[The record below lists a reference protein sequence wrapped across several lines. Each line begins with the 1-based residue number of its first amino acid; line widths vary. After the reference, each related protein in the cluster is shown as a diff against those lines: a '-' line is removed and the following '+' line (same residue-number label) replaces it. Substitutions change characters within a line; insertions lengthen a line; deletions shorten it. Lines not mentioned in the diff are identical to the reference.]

1 MKNEKIYY
9 IDNLRVFLITLVVL
23 HHSFITYGAPGGWY
37 YKEPT
42 THMVALNLMTLF
54 VSVNQSFFM
63 GFFFFLSALFI
74 ESSIE
79 KKGPGRFVAD
89 RLKRLGIPLIL
100 YSLVISPVLNWY
112 VERYGY
118 DKKISFA
125 QYLSGYH
132 HWVDFGVL
140 WFVAALL
147 LFTFMYVLI
156 RPLIN
161 LNPEKLRS
169 VPGNT
174 AILLF
179 AFSIGIISYLV
190 RIIFPV
196 GWVLQP
202 VGFQLAH
209 FSQYISMFILGIVAA
224 RNHWLDFLDIKK
236 VKPFLRLALLMIFI
250 CFPMMGVIKII
261 TGCSVETFG
270 GAGTYQSFLSAIW
283 EQITGFSIAI
293 VLLGFGKEKWNRQS
307 ALLKNMTRSAYA
319 AYIFHPLVLVS
330 IALLFRSLLIDP
342 AFKLLFVA
350 PLAVVFSFF
359 IGNLLVK
366 LTGVKNII

>member
-1 MKNEKIYY
+1 MKKEKIYY
-9 IDNLRVFLITLVVL
+9 IDNLRVLLMVLVVL

-42 THMVALNLMTLF
+42 THLGALFPMTLF

-79 KKGPGRFVAD
+79 KKGTGRFIAD
-89 RLKRLGIPLIL
+89 RLKRLGIPLL
-100 YSLVISPVLNWY
+100 FYSLVISPVLNWY

-147 LFTFMYVLI
+147 LFTFIYVLI
-156 RPLIN
+156 RPLIRF
-161 LNPEKLRS
+161 NPEKLRA

-179 AFSIGIISYLV
+179 SFSIGIISYLV

-224 RNHWLDFLDIKK
+224 RNHWLDYLDIKK
-236 VKPFLRLALLMIFI
+236 VKPFPRLARIMIFVGL
-250 CFPMMGVIKII
+250 PMMYVIKIV
-261 TGCSVETFG
+261 TGCSIEAFSGGGTF
-270 GAGTYQSFLSAIW
+270 QSFISAIW
-283 EQITGFSIAI
+283 EQITGFSIAV
-293 VLLGFGKEKWNRQS
+293 VLLGFGKVKWNRQS
-307 ALLKNMTRSAYA
+307 PLLQKMSRSAYA
-319 AYIFHPLVLVS
+319 VYIFHPLVLVS
-330 IALLFRSLLIDP
+330 IALLFRGFTIDP
-342 AFKLLFVA
+342 AIKLLFVA
-350 PLAVVFSFF
+350 PLAVIFSFLL
-359 IGNLLVK
+359 GSLLVK
-366 LTGVKNII
+366 IPVVRNII